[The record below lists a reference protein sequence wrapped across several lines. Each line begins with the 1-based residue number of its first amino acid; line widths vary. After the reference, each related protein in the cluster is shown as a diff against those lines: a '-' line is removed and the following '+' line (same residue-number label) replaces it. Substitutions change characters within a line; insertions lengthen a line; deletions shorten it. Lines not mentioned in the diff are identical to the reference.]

1 MATIENNENW
11 RNFINEYK
19 NLPEL
24 WNVKCDSYKNKTK
37 KTAAYEK
44 LTKEY
49 RNIDKNASIET
60 VKNRIRNMRFA
71 YKRELKK
78 KFQVKKVAPVQMTYM
93 NQIYGTSLS

>member
-24 WNVKCDSYKNKTK
+24 WNVKCDSYKNITK

-78 KFQVKKVAPVQMTYM
+78 NCK
-93 NQIYGTSLS
+93 